1 MKKNLKSTVLAL
13 ALAASVTGAFASD
26 IAHAISGKKLANYT
40 WQRYNRNQT
49 TSGLP
54 SLVPRI
60 RISQVVQARKSFA
73 RKVLL
78 SITLNYLLLSTSMIK
93 QNAWQKLFCQA
104 SFTDSGRKGSG

>member
-54 SLVPRI
+54 
-60 RISQVVQARKSFA
+60 FA
-73 RKVLL
+73 GTQDTNITGCPGEEVLC
-78 SITLNYLLLSTSMIK
+78 
-93 QNAWQKLFCQA
+93 A
-104 SFTDSGRKGSG
+104 KGTPVDNPQLPVIEYFYD